1 MTAWHLKVGQRGL
14 LSTFQYKDDRVSDG
28 RELFETNPCRII
40 ANYAYTRQFMKIR
53 TPAWGLLKY
62 TIR

>member
-40 ANYAYTRQFMKIR
+40 ANYAYTRPCMKNQAPSLGAVEI
-53 TPAWGLLKY
+53 Y
-62 TIR
+62 